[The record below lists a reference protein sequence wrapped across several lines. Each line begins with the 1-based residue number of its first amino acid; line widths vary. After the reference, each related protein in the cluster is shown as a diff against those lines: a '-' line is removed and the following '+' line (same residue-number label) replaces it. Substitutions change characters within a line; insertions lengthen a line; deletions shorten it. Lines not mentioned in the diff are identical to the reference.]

1 MNSRAVGKVVVSNW
15 DEKTW
20 DGKGWNE
27 QQAPKLTHAIVT
39 ATVTGDIEG
48 EGPLH
53 FLMSYH
59 EDQSVR
65 FIGLQQVVGRIGGRT
80 GSFVIE
86 IAGNFENGAP
96 HSTWTIVP
104 GSGTGQLTGLRG
116 QGSSMPRDGEMEM
129 PYTLDYSFENASEA
143 KSAQ

>member
-1 MNSRAVGKVVVSNW
+1 MNSHAAGKVEVKNW

-20 DGKGWNE
+20 DGKAWNE
-27 QQAPKLTHAIVT
+27 QQAPKLTHAVVT
-39 ATVTGDIEG
+39 AIVTGDIEG

-65 FIGLQQVVGRIGGRT
+65 FVGLQQVVGRIGNRT

-86 IAGNFENGAP
+86 ITGNFENGAP
-96 HSTWTIVP
+96 KSTWAIVA
-104 GSGTGQLTGLRG
+104 GSGTGELKGLRG
-116 QGSSMPRDGEMEM
+116 TGSSTPREGEMTM
-129 PYTLDYSFENASEA
+129 PYTLEYDFESETETT
-143 KSAQ
+143 KR